1 MKKTKYILSGGTAF
15 AEKEDL
21 QKLSDYAKR
30 LAFRPLGSFGYTLK
44 RKGSRAS
51 IFTRFSRTCR

>member
-21 QKLSDYAKR
+21 QKLSDYAKK
-30 LAFRPLGSFGYTLK
+30 AGF
-44 RKGSRAS
+44 
-51 IFTRFSRTCR
+51 